1 MNGRRGDRGSGATSM
16 LQTGFNMVNI
26 YQIGAILFVAVGVLG
41 TALGLAWRD
50 ANRDH
55 NQVTV
60 KKD

>member
-1 MNGRRGDRGSGATSM
+1 M

-26 YQIGAILFVAVGVLG
+26 YQIGLILFVAVGVLG
-41 TALGLAWRD
+41 SALALAWRD

-55 NQVTV
+55 NQIPV

>member
-1 MNGRRGDRGSGATSM
+1 M
-16 LQTGFNMVNI
+16 LQTGFNMVSI